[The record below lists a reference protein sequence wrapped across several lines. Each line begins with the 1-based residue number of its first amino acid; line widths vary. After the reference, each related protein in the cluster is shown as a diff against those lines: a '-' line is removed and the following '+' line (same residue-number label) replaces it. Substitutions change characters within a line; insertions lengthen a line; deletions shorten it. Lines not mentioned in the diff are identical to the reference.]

1 MHKARLLFFG
11 EKCSK
16 NVKNRKNK
24 NEQSKNA
31 VIMRFVFVDIWK
43 DLSDNLIVVKNKTFF
58 GGDVMEDRRL
68 RGVARISNE
77 GKDVL
82 LEYYVGKKDD
92 NDFYGLEIDESIS
105 KSDGKFQVCEKY
117 VSSYDASD
125 SNEIEG
131 IADVFIK
138 NLVTPTTADNVLHDL
153 GRI

>member
-1 MHKARLLFFG
+1 
-11 EKCSK
+11 
-16 NVKNRKNK
+16 
-24 NEQSKNA
+24 
-31 VIMRFVFVDIWK
+31 
-43 DLSDNLIVVKNKTFF
+43 
-58 GGDVMEDRRL
+58 MEDRRL

-77 GKDVL
+77 GKDLL